1 MRTVLLLL
9 LLALPLTIQADSA
22 AQVRQLEKALAR
34 LQQESQSIQQQFV
47 MIQELRRNE
56 MSEPAIAVPQPKI
69 PGQSVPIPNYN
80 DLMQSKQE
88 RDQRIIFDLGGKH
101 WALIAVRSSACD
113 FTPGSEVRTRGDRE
127 YRTPCSCVDV

>member
-9 LLALPLTIQADSA
+9 LLALPLTIHADSA
-22 AQVRQLEKALAR
+22 AEVRQLEKALAR

-56 MSEPAIAVPQPKI
+56 MSEPAITVPQPKI

-88 RDQRIIFDLGGKH
+88 RDQRIEKYTADLNRLYARYNELENEKQTI
-101 WALIAVRSSACD
+101 LEQINSLEQKNK
-113 FTPGSEVRTRGDRE
+113 TEE
-127 YRTPCSCVDV
+127 

>member
-56 MSEPAIAVPQPKI
+56 MSEPTMTVPQPKI

-88 RDQRIIFDLGGKH
+88 RDQRIEKYTADLNRLY
-101 WALIAVRSSACD
+101 AR
-113 FTPGSEVRTRGDRE
+113 FSELENEKQTILE
-127 YRTPCSCVDV
+127 QINSLEQKKKTEE

>member
-22 AQVRQLEKALAR
+22 AQVRQLEKALTR
-34 LQQESQSIQQQFV
+34 LQQESQSIQQQFI

-56 MSEPAIAVPQPKI
+56 MSEPAITVPQPRTL
-69 PGQSVPIPNYN
+69 GQSVPIPNYN

-88 RDQRIIFDLGGKH
+88 REQRIEKYTADLNR
-101 WALIAVRSSACD
+101 LYER
-113 FTPGSEVRTRGDRE
+113 FSELENEKEAILEQINSLEQKKKTE
-127 YRTPCSCVDV
+127 E

>member
-22 AQVRQLEKALAR
+22 AQVRQLEKALTR
-34 LQQESQSIQQQFV
+34 LQQESQSIQQQFI

-56 MSEPAIAVPQPKI
+56 MSEPAITVPQPRT

-88 RDQRIIFDLGGKH
+88 REQRIEKYTADLNR
-101 WALIAVRSSACD
+101 LYER
-113 FTPGSEVRTRGDRE
+113 FSELENEKETILE
-127 YRTPCSCVDV
+127 QINSLEQKKKTEE